1 MSGRH
6 SGRANKGLRVTTLPK
21 TLKLI
26 FKLAPRQLNDEIAMA
41 KFEVKRKGKQLGVA
55 GAFFGVAAVFLAFLL
70 TGLIV
75 AAIMGLATIMPAW
88 LAALLVCAVFLLI
101 ALIGGLVGLRK
112 FKKAMPLIPAE
123 TVRGLKHDLGV
134 AKEGSDFDAAVLDP
148 NSPQAKAAREAKAAA
163 KAQAK
168 AEKEAQAAAE
178 HVEVP
183 AVSEPEVHRRL
194 KQRREH
200 LTAVRDDLGEELD
213 VKTQAQALLGVARH
227 RLDEGRDRLKDSKER
242 VGERFA
248 ARSAARSSESGAS
261 ATAPSTFGSST
272 GSSVSGSSS
281 AGSVVRSLPEKLES
295 RWKPLVAFVASTAVM
310 FTLLRKLFKN

>member
-6 SGRANKGLRVTTLPK
+6 SGRTNQGLRVTALPK
-21 TLKLI
+21 TVKLAL
-26 FKLAPRQLNDEIAMA
+26 KLAPRQLNDEIALA
-41 KFEVKRKGKQLGVA
+41 KIEAKRKGKQLGVP
-55 GAFFGVAAVFLAFLL
+55 GAFFGVAAVFLALL
-70 TGLIV
+70 VTGLIV

-88 LAALLVCAVFLLI
+88 LAALLVSAVFLLI
-101 ALIGGLVGLRK
+101 ALIGGLIGLRK
-112 FKKAMPLIPAE
+112 FKQAMPLIPE
-123 TVRGLKHDLGV
+123 DSVRGLKHDLGI

-148 NSPQAKAAREAKAAA
+148 NSPQAKASAEAKAAA

-168 AEKEAQAAAE
+168 AEKEAKAAAE

-200 LTAVRDDLGEELD
+200 LTTVRDDLGEELD

-227 RLDEGRDRLKDSKER
+227 RLDEGKDKFKDSRER

-248 ARSAARSSESGAS
+248 ARSSGSGSS
-261 ATAPSTFGSST
+261 ATASSTFGSTT
-272 GSSVSGSSS
+272 GSSVSG
-281 AGSVVRSLPEKLES
+281 L
-295 RWKPLVAFVASTAVM
+295 
-310 FTLLRKLFKN
+310 